1 MATYTIHCVR
11 GLTKYECPHVQQGEI
26 VCVECPYARYRLRR
40 PEDKQYRESEDKN
53 ESEKLND

>member
-11 GLTKYECPHVQQGEI
+11 GLTKYECPHFQQGEI

-40 PEDKQYRESEDKN
+40 EEDKHESDK
-53 ESEKLND
+53 KDDD

>member
-11 GLTKYECPHVQQGEI
+11 GLTKYECPHFQQGEI

-40 PEDKQYRESEDKN
+40 PEDKQYTESEDKN
-53 ESEKLND
+53 ESEN